1 MSEFKDAAFG
11 AGHDHIFLG
20 AGHEKNERKT
30 WAVIALCSAMMLI
43 EIVGGSMFGSL
54 ALVAD
59 GLHMSTH
66 AGAMLIAALAYTYAR
81 KHATDSR
88 FVFGTGKLGDLA
100 GFSSAIVL
108 AMIAVLIGYEAVSR
122 FMSPVPIHFGEA
134 IPIAVVGLLVNL
146 VSVWL
151 LSGGDHGHSHGHGHG
166 HSHGHGHGHG
176 HGHDDHAHEDEVQKI
191 FAPSGVFAVSIFEDG
206 VPPVFRIT
214 PATEGSR
221 LDASAVSVTTLRP
234 DGTQQVFELADR
246 GTYLE
251 SKEDI
256 PEPHAFKAIVR
267 MPDGEHEVEF
277 EEHDH
282 HDDAHEAAT
291 RDHNIRSAYIHVMA
305 DAAVSVLAI
314 IGLLLARAFGW
325 LWMDPLA
332 GVIGALVIANWSY
345 GLMRDTGAILLD
357 MNPDRRM
364 AENVRNA
371 IEDRGD
377 KVVDLHVWRV
387 GPGHMSAVVSVAT
400 SESQRDSR
408 FYHAVLRRFKG
419 LSHVTVE
426 VRPSYAA
433 A

>member
-1 MSEFKDAAFG
+1 MSDFKDAAFG
-11 AGHDHIFLG
+11 ARHDHIFLG

-30 WAVIALCSAMMLI
+30 WAVIALCSAMMLV
-43 EIVGGSMFGSL
+43 EIIGGSMFGSL

-100 GFSSAIVL
+100 GFTSAIVL

-122 FMSPVPIHFGEA
+122 FLSPVPIHFSEA

-146 VSVWL
+146 ASVWL
-151 LSGGDHGHSHGHGHG
+151 LSGGDHGHSHGH
-166 HSHGHGHGHG
+166 SHHGHGHG
-176 HGHDDHAHEDEVQKI
+176 HGHDDHAHEEDVQKI
-191 FAPSGVFAVSIFEDG
+191 FAPSGVFAISIFEDG
-206 VPPVFRIT
+206 MPPVFRIT
-214 PATEGSR
+214 PATVPSQLE
-221 LDASAVSVTTLRP
+221 ASTVSVTTVRP
-234 DGTQQVFELADR
+234 DGTQQVFAFADR
-246 GTYLE
+246 GGYLE
-251 SKEDI
+251 SKNYVS
-256 PEPHAFKAIVR
+256 EPHAFKAVVR

-277 EEHDH
+277 EEHEH
-282 HDDAHEAAT
+282 HDDAHDAAN

-314 IGLLLARAFGW
+314 IGLVLARAFGW

-364 AENVRNA
+364 AENVRHA

-408 FYHAVLRRFKG
+408 FYHAVLERFKG

-426 VRPSYAA
+426 VQPSQVAA
-433 A
+433 

>member
-1 MSEFKDAAFG
+1 MSDFKDAAFG

-81 KHATDSR
+81 KHASDTR

-100 GFSSAIVL
+100 GFTSAIVL

-122 FMSPVPIHFGEA
+122 FLSPVSIHFGEA

-146 VSVWL
+146 ASVWL
-151 LSGGDHGHSHGHGHG
+151 LSGGDHGHSHG

-176 HGHDDHAHEDEVQKI
+176 HGHDDHAHETEVKTI
-191 FAPSGVFAVSIFEDG
+191 FASSGVFAVSIFEDG
-206 VPPVFRIT
+206 VPPVFRIA
-214 PATEGSR
+214 PATDGSR
-221 LDASAVSVTTLRP
+221 LHASAVSVTTVRP
-234 DGTQQVFELADR
+234 DGTEQVFAMADR
-246 GTYLE
+246 GGFLE
-251 SKEDI
+251 SMEDI
-256 PEPHAFKAIVR
+256 PEPHAFRVIVR
-267 MPDGEHEVEF
+267 MPDSEHEVEF
-277 EEHDH
+277 EEHES
-282 HDDAHEAAT
+282 HDDEHEAAT
-291 RDHNIRSAYIHVMA
+291 RDHNIRSAYVHVMA

-314 IGLLLARAFGW
+314 IGLVLARAFGW

-364 AENVRNA
+364 AENVRHA

-400 SESQRDSR
+400 DETQRDSR

-426 VRPSYAA
+426 VQPLQSAA
-433 A
+433 

>member
-1 MSEFKDAAFG
+1 MNDFKGATLG

-20 AGHEKNERKT
+20 AGHEQNERKT
-30 WAVIALCSAMMLI
+30 WAVIALCSAMMLV

-100 GFSSAIVL
+100 GFTSAIVL

-122 FMSPVPIHFGEA
+122 FLAPIPIHFGEA

-146 VSVWL
+146 ASVWL
-151 LSGGDHGHSHGHGHG
+151 LSGDHHGHSHGHN
-166 HSHGHGHGHG
+166 HGHGQA
-176 HGHDDHAHEDEVQKI
+176 HDDHAHEEEAQKI
-191 FAPSGVFAVSIFEDG
+191 VSPSGVFAVSIFEDG

-214 PATEGSR
+214 PETTASR
-221 LDASAVSVTTLRP
+221 LAPSIMSITTVRP
-234 DGTQQVFELADR
+234 DGARQVFVLADR
-246 GTYLE
+246 GDYLE
-251 SKEDI
+251 SKDDI

-267 MPDGEHEVEF
+267 LPDGEYEVEF
-277 EEHDH
+277 AEHEHGRDT
-282 HDDAHEAAT
+282 HEAVA

-314 IGLLLARAFGW
+314 LGLVLARTFGW

-332 GVIGALVIANWSY
+332 GIIGALVIANWSY

-357 MNPDRRM
+357 INPDQRM
-364 AENVRNA
+364 AENLRHA

-387 GPGHMSAVVSVAT
+387 GPGHMSAAVSVAT
-400 SESQRDSR
+400 DEPQRDSR
-408 FYHAVLRRFKG
+408 FYHAVLERFKG

-426 VRPSYAA
+426 VQPSHAA

>member
-1 MSEFKDAAFG
+1 MSNFKDAAFG

-20 AGHEKNERKT
+20 VGHEKNERKT
-30 WAVIALCSAMMLI
+30 WAVIALCSAMMLV

-100 GFSSAIVL
+100 GFTSAIVL
-108 AMIAVLIGYEAVSR
+108 AMIALLIGYEAVSR
-122 FMSPVPIHFGEA
+122 FLSPVPIHFGEA

-146 VSVWL
+146 ASVGL
-151 LSGGDHGHSHGHGHG
+151 LSGGEHG

-176 HGHDDHAHEDEVQKI
+176 HGHRHGHGHNDHAHEDEVQKL
-191 FAPSGVFAVSIFEDG
+191 FAPSGVFAISIFEDG

-214 PATEGSR
+214 PATVGSR
-221 LDASAVSVTTLRP
+221 LDASTASVTTVRP
-234 DGTQQVFELADR
+234 DGTQQVFALADR
-246 GTYLE
+246 GGYLE
-251 SKEDI
+251 SKEGI

-267 MPDGEHEVEF
+267 MPDGEHGVEF
-277 EEHDH
+277 EEHEH
-282 HDDAHEAAT
+282 GHDVHEAAT

-305 DAAVSVLAI
+305 DAAVSALAI
-314 IGLLLARAFGW
+314 IGLVLARAFGW
-325 LWMDPLA
+325 LWMDPVA

-357 MNPDRRM
+357 MSSDRRM
-364 AENVRNA
+364 AENMRHA

-408 FYHAVLRRFKG
+408 FYHAVLERFKV

-426 VRPSYAA
+426 VQLSQVAA
-433 A
+433 

>member
-1 MSEFKDAAFG
+1 MSDLKDATFS

-30 WAVIALCSAMMLI
+30 WGVIGLCTAMMLI
-43 EIVGGSMFGSL
+43 EIVGGSLFGSL

-66 AGAMLIAALAYTYAR
+66 AGAMLIAAIAYTYAR

-100 GFSSAIVL
+100 GFTSAIVL
-108 AMIAVLIGYEAVSR
+108 AMIALLIGYEAVSR
-122 FMSPVPIHFGEA
+122 FLSPIPIHFGEA

-146 VSVWL
+146 ASVWL
-151 LSGGDHGHSHGHGHG
+151 FSGGDHGHSHGH
-166 HSHGHGHGHG
+166 SHGHG
-176 HGHDDHAHEDEVQKI
+176 HGHDDHAQDEVQKI
-191 FAPSGVFAVSIFEDG
+191 ITPSGVFVVSIFEDG

-214 PATEGSR
+214 PTAEGSR
-221 LDASAVSVTTLRP
+221 LDASTVSVMTLRP
-234 DGTQQVFELADR
+234 DGTQELFALADR
-246 GTYLE
+246 GGYLE
-251 SKEDI
+251 SKEDV

-277 EEHDH
+277 EEHGH
-282 HDDAHEAAT
+282 HDDEHVAT
-291 RDHNIRSAYIHVMA
+291 ARDHNIRSAYVHVMA

-314 IGLLLARAFGW
+314 IGLLLAHAFGW

-357 MNPDRRM
+357 MSPQRM
-364 AENVRNA
+364 AENVRHA
-371 IEDRGD
+371 IEGNGD

-400 SESQRDSR
+400 GEPKRDSR
-408 FYHAVLRRFKG
+408 FYHAVLERFKG

-426 VRPSYAA
+426 VQSGEVVA
-433 A
+433 

>member
-1 MSEFKDAAFG
+1 MRDFKSAAFG

-20 AGHEKNERKT
+20 AAHERNERRT
-30 WAVIALCSAMMLI
+30 WAVIALCSAMMLA

-100 GFSSAIVL
+100 GFTSAIVL
-108 AMIAVLIGYEAVSR
+108 AMITLLIGYEAVSR
-122 FMSPVPIHFGEA
+122 FLSPVPIHFGEA

-146 VSVWL
+146 ASVWL
-151 LSGGDHGHSHGHGHG
+151 LSGDHHGHSHGHGC
-166 HSHGHGHGHG
+166 GHGHNHG
-176 HGHDDHAHEDEVQKI
+176 HAHEEEVQKI
-191 FAPSGVFAVSIFEDG
+191 FSLSGVFAVSIFEEG
-206 VPPVFRIT
+206 VPPVFRLT
-214 PATEGSR
+214 PATENSR
-221 LDASAVSVTTLRP
+221 LDSSAVSVTTVRP
-234 DGTQQVFELADR
+234 DGTQQAFSFANR
-246 GTYLE
+246 GGYLE

-256 PEPHAFKAIVR
+256 PEPHAFKSIVR
-267 MPDGEHEVEF
+267 MPDGEHEVVF
-277 EEHDH
+277 EEHEH
-282 HDDAHEAAT
+282 GHDAHEAAT

-314 IGLLLARAFGW
+314 IRLLLARTFGW

-332 GVIGALVIANWSY
+332 GVVGALVIANWSY
-345 GLMRDTGAILLD
+345 ALMRDTGAILLD

-364 AENVRNA
+364 AENVRHA

-387 GPGHMSAVVSVAT
+387 GPGHMSAVVSVVT

-408 FYHAVLRRFKG
+408 FYHAVLQRFKG

-426 VRPSYAA
+426 VQPANSMA
-433 A
+433 

>member
-1 MSEFKDAAFG
+1 MSDFKDAAFG

-30 WAVIALCSAMMLI
+30 WAVIALCSAMMLV

-100 GFSSAIVL
+100 GFTSAIVL
-108 AMIAVLIGYEAVSR
+108 AMIAILIGYEAVSR
-122 FMSPVPIHFGEA
+122 FLSPVPIHFGEA
-134 IPIAVVGLLVNL
+134 IPIAVVGLMVNL
-146 VSVWL
+146 ASVWL
-151 LSGGDHGHSHGHGHG
+151 LSGDHHGHSHGHSHGHGHE
-166 HSHGHGHGHG
+166 
-176 HGHDDHAHEDEVQKI
+176 DHAHEDEAQKI
-191 FAPSGVFAVSIFEDG
+191 FTSSGVFDVSIFEDG
-206 VPPVFRIT
+206 VPPVFRLT
-214 PATEGSR
+214 PATTGSR
-221 LDASAVSVTTLRP
+221 LDATAVSVTTVRP
-234 DGTQQVFELADR
+234 DGAQQVFSLADR
-246 GTYLE
+246 DGYLE
-251 SKEDI
+251 SREDI

-267 MPDGEHEVEF
+267 MQNGEHEVEF
-277 EEHDH
+277 EEHQH
-282 HDDAHEAAT
+282 GHDAHDAAT

-314 IGLLLARAFGW
+314 IGLVLARAFGW

-357 MNPDRRM
+357 MSPDRRM
-364 AENVRNA
+364 AESVRHA

-400 SESQRDSR
+400 SECQRDSR
-408 FYHAVLRRFKG
+408 FYHAVLERFRG

-426 VRPSYAA
+426 VQPAHTAA
-433 A
+433 

>member
-1 MSEFKDAAFG
+1 MSDFKDAAFG

-30 WAVIALCSAMMLI
+30 WAVIALCSAMMLV
-43 EIVGGSMFGSL
+43 EIIGGSMFGSL

-100 GFSSAIVL
+100 GFTSAIVL

-122 FMSPVPIHFGEA
+122 FLSPVPIHFSEA

-146 VSVWL
+146 ASVWL
-151 LSGGDHGHSHGHGHG
+151 LSGGDHGHSHGH
-166 HSHGHGHGHG
+166 SHGHGHGHS
-176 HGHDDHAHEDEVQKI
+176 HDDHAHEEDVQKI

-206 VPPVFRIT
+206 MPPVFRIA
-214 PATEGSR
+214 PATEGSQ
-221 LDASAVSVTTLRP
+221 LDASTVSVTTMRP
-234 DGTQQVFELADR
+234 DGTQQVFAFADR
-246 GTYLE
+246 GGYLE
-251 SKEDI
+251 SKDYVS
-256 PEPHAFKAIVR
+256 EPHAFKAVVR

-277 EEHDH
+277 EEHAH
-282 HDDAHEAAT
+282 HDDAHDAAN

-314 IGLLLARAFGW
+314 IGLVLARAFGW

-364 AENVRNA
+364 AENVRHA

-408 FYHAVLRRFKG
+408 FYHAVLERFKG

-426 VRPSYAA
+426 VQPSQVAA
-433 A
+433 

>member
-1 MSEFKDAAFG
+1 M
-11 AGHDHIFLG
+11 
-20 AGHEKNERKT
+20 
-30 WAVIALCSAMMLI
+30 IAL
-43 EIVGGSMFGSL
+43 
-54 ALVAD
+54 
-59 GLHMSTH
+59 
-66 AGAMLIAALAYTYAR
+66 
-81 KHATDSR
+81 
-88 FVFGTGKLGDLA
+88 
-100 GFSSAIVL
+100 
-108 AMIAVLIGYEAVSR
+108 LIGYEAVSR
-122 FMSPVPIHFGEA
+122 FLSPVPIHFDEA

-146 VSVWL
+146 ASVWL
-151 LSGGDHGHSHGHGHG
+151 LSGGDHGHS
-166 HSHGHGHGHG
+166 HGHGHG

-191 FAPSGVFAVSIFEDG
+191 FAPSGVFAVSIFEDD

-214 PATEGSR
+214 PATKGSR
-221 LDASAVSVTTLRP
+221 LDASAVSVTTVRP
-234 DGTQQVFELADR
+234 DGTQQVFTLAERD
-246 GTYLE
+246 GYLE
-251 SKEDI
+251 SKEVI

-267 MPDGEHEVEF
+267 MSDGDHEVEF
-277 EEHDH
+277 EEHEHSRDV
-282 HDDAHEAAT
+282 HEAAT
-291 RDHNIRSAYIHVMA
+291 RDHNIRSAYVHVMA
-305 DAAVSVLAI
+305 DAAVSILAI
-314 IGLLLARAFGW
+314 IGLVLARAFGW

-408 FYHAVLRRFKG
+408 FYHAVLERFRG

-426 VRPSYAA
+426 VQPAHTAA
-433 A
+433 

>member
-1 MSEFKDAAFG
+1 MSRFEDVAFG

-20 AGHEKNERKT
+20 TAHEENERRT
-30 WAVIALCSAMMLI
+30 WMVIALCSAMMVA
-43 EIVGGSMFGSL
+43 EIVGGSLFGSL

-81 KHATDSR
+81 RHATDSR

-100 GFSSAIVL
+100 GFTSAIVL
-108 AMIAVLIGYEAVSR
+108 AMIALLIAYEAVSR
-122 FMSPVPIHFGEA
+122 FFAPVPIHFGEA

-146 VSVWL
+146 ASVWL
-151 LSGGDHGHSHGHGHG
+151 LSGNHHGHSHGHSHGHGDG
-166 HSHGHGHGHG
+166 HA
-176 HGHDDHAHEDEVQKI
+176 HDDEHAHAEETQRI
-191 FAPSGVFAVSIFEDG
+191 FGSAGVFAVSIFEDG

-214 PATEGSR
+214 PETATSS
-221 LDASAVSVTTLRP
+221 LLANAVSVTTIRP
-234 DGTQQVFELADR
+234 DGARQTFAFADR
-246 GTYLE
+246 GGYLE

-256 PEPHAFKAIVR
+256 PEPHAFKAVVR
-267 MPDGEHEVEF
+267 LPDGEHEIEF
-277 EEHDH
+277 EEHEH
-282 HDDAHEAAT
+282 GHDDAEAAAN
-291 RDHNIRSAYIHVMA
+291 RDHNIRSAYIHVIA

-332 GVIGALVIANWSY
+332 GVIGALVIANWSW
-345 GLMRDTGAILLD
+345 GLMRDTGGILLD

-364 AENVRNA
+364 AENVRNV
-371 IEDRGD
+371 IEDNGD
-377 KVVDLHVWRV
+377 TVLDLHVWRV

-400 SESQRDSR
+400 PDAQRNPG
-408 FYHAVLRRFKG
+408 FYHAALKRFRG

-426 VRPSYAA
+426 VNSPRVAA
-433 A
+433 

>member
-1 MSEFKDAAFG
+1 MSNFKNAAFG

-20 AGHEKNERKT
+20 DGHEKNERKT

-81 KHATDSR
+81 RHATDSR

-100 GFSSAIVL
+100 GFTSAIVL
-108 AMIAVLIGYEAVSR
+108 AMIALLIGYEAVSR
-122 FMSPVPIHFGEA
+122 FLSPVPIHFGEA

-146 VSVWL
+146 ASVWL
-151 LSGGDHGHSHGHGHG
+151 LSGGDHGHSHGHSHV
-166 HSHGHGHGHG
+166 HS
-176 HGHDDHAHEDEVQKI
+176 HGHDDHAHEDEAHKI

-206 VPPVFRIT
+206 VPPVFRIAL
-214 PATEGSR
+214 ATGGSK
-221 LDASAVSVTTLRP
+221 LDASGTSVTTVRP
-234 DGTQQVFELADR
+234 DGTRQVFALADR
-246 GTYLE
+246 GDYLE
-251 SKEDI
+251 SKEYI

-267 MPDGEHEVEF
+267 MPDGEYEVEF
-277 EEHDH
+277 EEHDR
-282 HDDAHEAAT
+282 HDAVDEAAI
-291 RDHNIRSAYIHVMA
+291 RDHNIRSTYIHVIA

-314 IGLLLARAFGW
+314 VGLLLARAFGW
-325 LWMDPLA
+325 VWMDPLA

-345 GLMRDTGAILLD
+345 ALMRDTGAILLGI
-357 MNPDRRM
+357 NPDRRM
-364 AENVRNA
+364 AENVRQV
-371 IEDRGD
+371 IEDAGD
-377 KVVDLHVWRV
+377 KVIDLHVWRL

-400 SESQRDSR
+400 NESHRDFR
-408 FYHAVLRRFKG
+408 FYHAVLKRFKG

-426 VRPSYAA
+426 VQPAQA
-433 A
+433 VA

>member
-1 MSEFKDAAFG
+1 MSDFKDAAFG

-30 WAVIALCSAMMLI
+30 WGVIVLCSAMMLV

-81 KHATDSR
+81 KHATDPR

-100 GFSSAIVL
+100 GFTSAIVL

-122 FMSPVPIHFGEA
+122 FLSPVPIHFGEA

-146 VSVWL
+146 VSAWL
-151 LSGGDHGHSHGHGHG
+151 LSGDHHGHSHG

-176 HGHDDHAHEDEVQKI
+176 DGDHAHEDEGQKI
-191 FAPSGVFAVSIFEDG
+191 FAPSGVFVVSIFEDG

-214 PATEGSR
+214 PATTNSR
-221 LDASAVSVTTLRP
+221 LDVSTVSVTTVRP
-234 DGTQQVFELADR
+234 DGTRQVFALADR
-246 GTYLE
+246 GGYLE
-251 SKEDI
+251 STEDI
-256 PEPHAFKAIVR
+256 PEPHAFKAVVL
-267 MPDGEHEVEF
+267 MPDGEHEVKF
-277 EEHDH
+277 EEHEH
-282 HDDAHEAAT
+282 GHDAHDAAT

-314 IGLLLARAFGW
+314 IGLILARTFGW
-325 LWMDPLA
+325 MWMDPLA

-357 MNPDRRM
+357 MSPDRRM
-364 AENVRNA
+364 EGNVRHA

-400 SESQRDSR
+400 CESQRDSR
-408 FYHAVLRRFKG
+408 FYHAVLKRFKG

-426 VRPSYAA
+426 VQPAQTA
-433 A
+433 G